1 VFPERL
7 IEVESLHPTAVGF
20 ATGMRLPW
28 YRALPLSCIER
39 IDVSVDGV
47 AVPPE
52 AVRLRV
58 GRTGPLEVSKL
69 AALTDSW
76 WYVLD
81 SADLTVESPAAV
93 APGSH
98 EVTVSMGLYIPYLP
112 VDGAPLV
119 SLDTCTTQLEV
130 KAA

>member
-98 EVTVSMGLYIPYLP
+98 IPYLP